1 LLGKK
6 FEKALGRGGGNRDLH
21 DWVRTMIWL
30 CLMDDRLN
38 GLVVETALGGSARGP
53 VRVVLERG
61 RGNHKRSAENYLR

>member
-1 LLGKK
+1 LPGKK
-6 FEKALGRGGGNRDLH
+6 CEEVFGVMGGDHDRH

-30 CLMDDRLN
+30 CLMDERLN

-61 RGNHKRSAENYLR
+61 RGNHKRSA